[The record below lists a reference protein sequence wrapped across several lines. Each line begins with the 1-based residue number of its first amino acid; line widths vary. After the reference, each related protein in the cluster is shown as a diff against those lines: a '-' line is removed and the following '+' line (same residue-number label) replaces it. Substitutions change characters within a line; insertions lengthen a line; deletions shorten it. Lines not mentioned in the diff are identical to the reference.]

1 MFQMQHFI
9 FYAILRITESS
20 LDLCKDLLDKV
31 GLAIAPGIDFGE
43 NYKKYVRISY
53 AGSMEELQKGLMLL
67 KEYILKY
74 K

>member
-1 MFQMQHFI
+1 
-9 FYAILRITESS
+9 
-20 LDLCKDLLDKV
+20 LCKDLLDKV
-31 GLAIAPGIDFGE
+31 GLAVAPGIDFGE

-67 KEYILKY
+67 KEYMLKY